1 MTPRATLATQDDEA
15 SAAVR
20 SSGVVV
26 VAAPSSSPRE
36 SSRASSEDWSARWD
50 DASAS
55 ATATRDEDEERRLG
69 RFLKTR
75 ARVDA
80 ARALVRAGRCADAMR
95 MLESTPARE
104 LGGEAIALAIRG
116 EVRERVGETELAFR
130 AFRASR
136 DADGN
141 PDAWCGLARL
151 AHGAGALEEAV
162 ACFRT
167 ARDGYEALGCERDAE
182 ETSARLARAWTD
194 LATTFKA
201 RGDAV
206 SAEETYR
213 EIIARLPR
221 HAAAAYYNLGVALVE
236 AGRLDEAECA
246 YRDAPRRKAGSKGS
260 FGAQQGVRSPA
271 EMEAGGGAF

>member
-1 MTPRATLATQDDEA
+1 MTPRATLATQDDD
-15 SAAVR
+15 AAAAAR

-55 ATATRDEDEERRLG
+55 ASASATATRDEDEDEDRRLG

-151 AHGAGALEEAV
+151 AH
-162 ACFRT
+162 
-167 ARDGYEALGCERDAE
+167 
-182 ETSARLARAWTD
+182 
-194 LATTFKA
+194 
-201 RGDAV
+201 
-206 SAEETYR
+206 
-213 EIIARLPR
+213 
-221 HAAAAYYNLGVALVE
+221 
-236 AGRLDEAECA
+236 
-246 YRDAPRRKAGSKGS
+246 
-260 FGAQQGVRSPA
+260 
-271 EMEAGGGAF
+271 